1 MSVKMQRYVFI
12 DFDNLK
18 KVKFKKLEKVCDKLF
33 ILIDVNE
40 KSIPFS
46 LVMNIQRLGKGVKW
60 IVVDRQTS
68 ENLSQHISFV
78 MGRLHQKVDKTI
90 EFAILSNDKSFD
102 SLVNFINTSGRSCL
116 RVKRKNSKSTQ
127 KELPAEV
134 EETELVINLSNDRP
148 KGKKTDNEQLPF
160 MIDRAIEDELIVDTA
175 METIER
181 LKYSGNRPAKVLM
194 LRDYILLH
202 NQELTKDGNADQIID
217 VLIEKKEIEIERGEV
232 KYNF

>member
-1 MSVKMQRYVFI
+1 MSIKMQRYVFI
-12 DFDNLK
+12 DFNNLK

-60 IVVDRQTS
+60 IVVDRQS
-68 ENLSQHISFV
+68 AENLSKHISFV
-78 MGRLHQKVDKTI
+78 MGKLHQKVDKAI

-102 SLVNFINTSGRSCL
+102 SLVNFINTSGRSCI
-116 RVKRKNSKSTQ
+116 RVKRKSSKSSQ
-127 KELPAEV
+127 KELAKPQEK
-134 EETELVINLSNDRP
+134 ELVINLSNDRP
-148 KGKKTDNEQLPF
+148 KGKKTDNEKLPF
-160 MIDRAIEDELIVDTA
+160 MIDQAIEDDLIIDTA
-175 METIER
+175 LETIER
-181 LKYSGNRPAKVLM
+181 LKYSGNRPAKVLL

-202 NQELTKDGNADQIID
+202 NQELSKHGNADQIID
-217 VLIEKKEIEIERGEV
+217 VLIEKKEIEIERGDV